1 MKALVQFTGL
11 DSNLRENVT
20 SHIRKNWSEVTISGV
35 ASNIPP
41 SEGHSPPALL
51 IIGSNTALFVNSK
64 VPLIEFIEVD
74 STFSME
80 QVLFWVDAKL
90 GRLTKSD
97 MVYTKSKV
105 SRKSAISRRQ
115 FLLGIAGRI
124 PHADDAPVV
133 LENSCEAKF
142 GCSKCVDAC
151 PAPGSLR
158 IEKESV
164 IVSSE
169 HCIRCGLCA
178 GVCPVAAIQM
188 PKFPED
194 AYRGLIAAVDS
205 FPAPQKTL
213 VITCDERGF
222 TPEPWM
228 DVEIVPGVGFAG
240 VRQLALAADSSIGAV
255 IVHCH
260 DGLCP
265 GKENA
270 KQAVKLISSL
280 TGENGPVLAYIEGE
294 ARPQIAEIHKRAQ
307 KRDRTFYST
316 GSPWK
321 DYVKLIKSTP
331 IAKVQAS
338 GLGLTSIEVA
348 ESCTL
353 CNACAERCPHQAL
366 AIQQDELLFKAEEC
380 TGCGYCAQICP
391 EDSITLSAMNG
402 PLNLQTKAVYKD
414 EMIKCAKCG
423 APFVSAK
430 MLKKISETLD
440 SDHTLGLCPSC
451 KQSEI
456 YEKIYGASHQASAS

>member
-240 VRQLALAADSSIGAV
+240 VRQLALADGFIDRRSDRPLPRWIMPGERKRKTSRKIDLFAHRRKWPRPSLHRRRSPPSDSRN
-255 IVHCH
+255 
-260 DGLCP
+260 P
-265 GKENA
+265 
-270 KQAVKLISSL
+270 
-280 TGENGPVLAYIEGE
+280 
-294 ARPQIAEIHKRAQ
+294 
-307 KRDRTFYST
+307 
-316 GSPWK
+316 
-321 DYVKLIKSTP
+321 
-331 IAKVQAS
+331 QAS
-338 GLGLTSIEVA
+338 
-348 ESCTL
+348 
-353 CNACAERCPHQAL
+353 P
-366 AIQQDELLFKAEEC
+366 KA
-380 TGCGYCAQICP
+380 
-391 EDSITLSAMNG
+391 
-402 PLNLQTKAVYKD
+402 
-414 EMIKCAKCG
+414 
-423 APFVSAK
+423 
-430 MLKKISETLD
+430 
-440 SDHTLGLCPSC
+440 
-451 KQSEI
+451 
-456 YEKIYGASHQASAS
+456 